1 MPLIDKLN
9 IAVFVDYDNIEI
21 GLKTTLRREFDVSLC
36 LDALKER
43 GDIVAKFAYANWGR
57 QEGAA
62 RQMAENAVQMVQR
75 MPSPRGDKNGG
86 DINLALDALEMAFT
100 HTHVNAFAI
109 ISGDSDFIP
118 LVNKLKEY
126 GKTVYVV
133 GGKAFTSNILQ
144 SNCHEFVAY
153 ENLLMDRAARQD
165 GSENGPTLER
175 LKQELADSMS
185 RSEPPQGRWDRNRG
199 RDREDR
205 PERGAER
212 SSNERS
218 STERSSNERSG
229 MERNAERPERGME
242 RGVERT
248 ADRGSERT
256 ERPPLDR
263 LPGERL
269 AGERLSADRDLQGP
283 IDSQSIADS
292 RPILGDRIQSDRIQG
307 DRIQGDRIQSDR
319 IQGDRIQGDRIQSD
333 RIQADRPQGDRAQGD
348 RPQGRESRWERRDR
362 RRDERGGEQQR
373 GGSRDRG
380 PDRGDRPDGLR
391 PLAGH
396 SNEPRVT
403 QEISAALPL
412 VERSLQTLER
422 RGVQA
427 QLGLLKST
435 MMQLDPTFHER
446 GFGSSSFSDFID
458 KLAKAELIDVHGTGG
473 KLTIERRGGA
483 NARPLPEPIEALPL
497 LRDALEAH
505 RYEMEMGDGVEPGD
519 LAQWIVAEHASF
531 DAHGYGFPGFK
542 EFLEFAQNKGVVK
555 LKRDD
560 ERGLIVYLGREFF
573 PPPAPRVKKEE
584 EFYSEYDEV
593 QPYVEGQPSIAEPNP
608 PPVKAKKAVRT
619 TRAPRKAAAPK
630 KASTTTRAPAS
641 TAGRTRKRKID

>member
-1 MPLIDKLN
+1 MPLQDKTN

-75 MPSPRGDKNGG
+75 LPSPRGDKNGG

-153 ENLLMDRAARQD
+153 ENLLMDRAARLD
-165 GSENGPTLER
+165 GGENGPTMER
-175 LKQELADSMS
+175 LKQELADSMARTDQQPAS
-185 RSEPPQGRWDRNRG
+185 TNRWDRNRDRGSRDRGG
-199 RDREDR
+199 RDRDR
-205 PERGAER
+205 DRDREPIVEAE
-212 SSNERS
+212 
-218 STERSSNERSG
+218 
-229 MERNAERPERGME
+229 PV
-242 RGVERT
+242 VE
-248 ADRGSERT
+248 GGIG
-256 ERPPLDR
+256 L

-269 AGERLSADRDLQGP
+269 SRVAAAAP
-283 IDSQSIADS
+283 ISVPTSN
-292 RPILGDRIQSDRIQG
+292 
-307 DRIQGDRIQSDR
+307 
-319 IQGDRIQGDRIQSD
+319 
-333 RIQADRPQGDRAQGD
+333 DRPPAT
-348 RPQGRESRWERRDR
+348 GRESRWERRDR
-362 RRDERGGEQQR
+362 RRDERG
-373 GGSRDRG
+373 
-380 PDRGDRPDGLR
+380 RGDRPERQDQPRAER
-391 PLAGH
+391 PPQ

-403 QEISAALPL
+403 QEIQAALPL

-446 GFGSSSFSDFID
+446 GFGASSFSDFID
-458 KLAKAELIDVHGTGG
+458 RLKKAELVEVQGTGG
-473 KLTIERRGGA
+473 KLTIERKGGA
-483 NARPLPEPIEALPL
+483 NARPLPEPEEALPL

-519 LAQWIVAEHASF
+519 LAQWIATEHPGF
-531 DAHGYGFPGFK
+531 DVHNYGFPGFH
-542 EFLEFAQNKGVVK
+542 EFLTFSEKKGVVSVK
-555 LKRDD
+555 KEE
-560 ERGLIVYLGREFF
+560 ERGIVVYLGREFF
-573 PPPAPRVKKEE
+573 PPPAPKVKKEE
-584 EFYSEYDEV
+584 EFYSQYDEV
-593 QPYVEGQPSIAEPNP
+593 QPYVEGQPSIIEPNP
-608 PPVKAKKAVRT
+608 PPVK
-619 TRAPRKAAAPK
+619 PK
-630 KASTTTRAPAS
+630 KATSRARKSTGTTSKRASSGTTTRS
-641 TAGRTRKRKID
+641 RSRKKTDD